1 MAEKFVFDLTS
12 YKDRRGGRVPEGT
25 YKVAVEDVEI
35 AKISQGENEGKPMI
49 NLWLRVVGGEF
60 DGVTIMDRLPQTEKA
75 LFRTA
80 NFLQAI
86 GMKTPK
92 KRIQLDLSSLVGK
105 YLEVS
110 VVDGTPFRGDIKSE
124 VRSYARTSKAE
135 KATEK
140 DVEDLDSG
148 DEEETS
154 AEETS
159 AEETTS
165 SPSKE
170 KAEEADQGEVD
181 LDSINEL

>member
-1 MAEKFVFDLTS
+1 MADKFVIDLTS

-25 YKVAVEDVEI
+25 YKVAVEDYEI

-49 NLWLRVVGGEF
+49 NIWFRVVGGEF

-92 KRIQLDLSSLVGK
+92 KRIQLDLSALVGK
-105 YLEVS
+105 YLEITA
-110 VVDGTPFRGDIKSE
+110 VDGTPFRGEIRSE
-124 VRSYARTSKAE
+124 VRSYARVAKAE
-135 KATEK
+135 KETER
-140 DVEDLDSG
+140 DVDDLETPEDLP
-148 DEEETS
+148 

-159 AEETTS
+159 TAKSES
-165 SPSKE
+165 S
-170 KAEEADQGEVD
+170 DQGEVD
-181 LDSINEL
+181 LDDINDL